1 MTSLTSNYF
10 AYPLMGTNCNTDGV
24 NPTEIINYL
33 FKKQLG
39 LANTSKLQTYNSEP
53 SQYNNYHPSTTD
65 LQFSQYI
72 PPNPPDDLIQVNF
85 CNINRFSNIPGQ
97 AKYISSNYPYL
108 AFYSNVFMNP
118 TTSAQNLSNSFT
130 ISDTNY
136 LIFLTTNS
144 IPYAYGLNNI
154 SSENSYRNAI
164 KIRTSN
170 LAGEFSF
177 TGTTDGAWIF
187 DTDSGILNFY
197 DTPTRNGLILN
208 RTTPPRISFWRYEGL
223 IGNNTFMNIGDF

>member
-1 MTSLTSNYF
+1 MTSLSSNYYAF
-10 AYPLMGTNCNTDGV
+10 PLMGTNCNADGV

-39 LANTSKLQTYNSEP
+39 LANTSKLHTYNSETFK
-53 SQYNNYHPSTTD
+53 YNSYHPITTE

-72 PPNPPDDLIQVNF
+72 PPNPPNDLIQVHF
-85 CNINRFSNIPGQ
+85 CNINSYSNIPGQ

-108 AFYSNVFMNP
+108 AFFSNVFMNP
-118 TTSAQNLSNSFT
+118 TTGAPNLSNSFT

-136 LIFLTTNS
+136 STFLTTNS

-154 SSENSYRNAI
+154 NGGSSYRDAI
-164 KIRTSN
+164 EIHTSN
-170 LAGEFSF
+170 LAIKLSF
-177 TGTTDGAWIF
+177 TGVADGSWIF

-197 DTPTRNGLILN
+197 DTPTRSGLTLN